1 MDTQL
6 ATHASEAMG
15 EVHEQADLDAYF
27 RDMDTLLA
35 AERPDRFEC
44 TGVCRNCG
52 CSHFEYASRSSSHPG
67 SRVCDSCGAVEN
79 HLVFWDTMYGNPI
92 PTKSSNYKRIHHWHE
107 RVSQLLLLE
116 SQIPDDQ
123 MLQIAQRLCDGS
135 HSVIN
140 KDAVRPRSGADL
152 SVVQFH

>member
-1 MDTQL
+1 MHTQL
-6 ATHASEAMG
+6 ATHASLAMG

-67 SRVCDSCGAVEN
+67 SRVCDSCGAVDN
-79 HLVFWDTMYGNPI
+79 DLVFSDDPGAYIVCVVIYLVYCLDLKLKDTRASWP
-92 PTKSSNYKRIHHWHE
+92 
-107 RVSQLLLLE
+107 
-116 SQIPDDQ
+116 
-123 MLQIAQRLCDGS
+123 
-135 HSVIN
+135 
-140 KDAVRPRSGADL
+140 
-152 SVVQFH
+152 